1 MADSTTRLFGMLGFA
16 MRAGRLTLGSEQVF
30 AEMAKPAGKRPEI
43 VVYARDASDGA
54 KKKIR
59 TKSEFY
65 GIEAFELPI
74 TAAELGQRLGKTYTP
89 VLVGVNDAGFAKEIR
104 LSLSENTSGKEVS
117 DPSDTR

>member
-16 MRAGRLTLGSEQVF
+16 MRAGKLTVGTEQVF
-30 AEMAKPAGKRPEI
+30 AEMARPVGRRPEI
-43 VVYARDASDGA
+43 VVFASDASAGA

-74 TAAELGQRLGKTYTP
+74 AAEELGRRLGKTYTP
-89 VLVGVNDAGFAKEIR
+89 VLVGVNDAGFAAEIR
-104 LSLSENTSGKEVS
+104 RALSENTSGKEVS
-117 DPSDTR
+117 APPETR